1 MCIALSRARGLLV
14 KSGEQTR
21 SRVLLLGAMGRMG
34 QSVRAALADSATL
47 ALSAALEAPGHPALG
62 TELAPGVKLGAD
74 LAAALPGADVAIAF
88 ATPAASMV
96 LMRAAAERALPC
108 VVGTTG
114 FGTEE
119 QREIEALAKRCALIV
134 TANFSVAV
142 NVLKHL
148 TQEAAR
154 MLGPDYDAE
163 ILELHHTAKV
173 DAPSGTALE
182 LARAIE
188 AGRAADQGRVLAREG
203 HTGARPHGAIGLQ
216 TLRGGDN
223 PGEHTVMFIGRGER
237 LELAHRA
244 ATRDHFARGAV
255 RAAGWV
261 RSRPPGLYEMKQ
273 VLGLDR

>member
-1 MCIALSRARGLLV
+1 
-14 KSGEQTR
+14 
-21 SRVLLLGAMGRMG
+21 MGRMG
-34 QSVRAALADSATL
+34 QSVRVALADDAQLVL
-47 ALSAALEAPGHPALG
+47 AAAIESPSHPALG
-62 TELAPGVKLGAD
+62 TELAPGVKLAAD
-74 LAAALPGADVAIAF
+74 LTAGLASADVAIAF
-88 ATPAASMV
+88 ATPAAS
-96 LMRAAAERALPC
+96 LALLRAAAERALPC

-114 FGTEE
+114 FSAEE
-119 QREIEALAKRCALIV
+119 RREIDALAKHCALIV

-163 ILELHHTAKV
+163 ILELHHSAKV

-188 AGRAADQGRVLAREG
+188 QGRSAEQGRVLAREG
-203 HTGARPHGAIGLQ
+203 HTGARARGAIGLQ

-223 PGEHTVMFIGRGER
+223 PGEHTVLFIGRGER

-255 RAAGWV
+255 RAAGWL
-261 RSRPPGLYEMKQ
+261 RSKPPGLYEMKQ